1 MTGQTIAHYRI
12 LDKLGSGGMGEV
24 YGAVDVRLGRT
35 VAVKFL
41 SERLASDK
49 NAVDRFQLEGVFHGR
64 AVNASKAFKAL
75 HPQHA

>member
-49 NAVDRFQLEGVFHGR
+49 NAVDRFQLEARAASWLNHPNICTIYDIGV
-64 AVNASKAFKAL
+64 A
-75 HPQHA
+75 